1 MRKLITA
8 LAIVATLGLPGQ
20 TLASSFEDGLESC
33 SYPKMVD
40 LWLIKPVG
48 FFGLVVGSVFWVA
61 AAPWAFLAA
70 RDDLGHVTN
79 TLVGRPAHFTFV
91 RPLGECPTDLQS

>member
-8 LAIVATLGLPGQ
+8 LALVAALGLPGQ

-33 SYPKMVD
+33 SYPKMLD
-40 LWLIKPVG
+40 LWLIKP
-48 FFGLVVGSVFWVA
+48 FGLSALVVGSVFWVA
-61 AAPWAFLAA
+61 AAPWALLTA

-79 TLVGRPAHFTFV
+79 TLVTRPAHFTFV
-91 RPLGECPTDLQS
+91 RPLGECPTDVQ